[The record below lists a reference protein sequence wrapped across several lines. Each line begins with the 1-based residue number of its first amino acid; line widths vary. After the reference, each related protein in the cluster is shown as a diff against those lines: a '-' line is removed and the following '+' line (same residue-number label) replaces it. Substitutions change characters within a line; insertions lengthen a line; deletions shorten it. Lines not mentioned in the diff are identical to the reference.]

1 MSMNAT
7 VDKTS
12 HIVAFD
18 GFDRRMPPLSKSAR
32 LRVKSGASLCATM
45 NFVRHRLQR
54 TFLPTISSGTD
65 DVAEHWG
72 HDASTDMFA
81 ISRTT

>member
-1 MSMNAT
+1 MN
-7 VDKTS
+7 
-12 HIVAFD
+12 
-18 GFDRRMPPLSKSAR
+18 L
-32 LRVKSGASLCATM
+32 
-45 NFVRHRLQR
+45 VRHRLQR

-81 ISRTT
+81 TSRTI